1 MEIVLG
7 LLWIYGI
14 WDGWKQITGASGL
27 AADKCA
33 AVAEPEASGQ
43 HCSKGMSGCCAWRF
57 VCGVCCH
64 RSAFQADE
72 VCRAHVIPRGHYR
85 RTVRCAAAWPD
96 TCPTGAGRFVRRA
109 GRRTGT
115 DGSGYRRR
123 LAKGLQCLLPGYT
136 GAKQDSTHVGC
147 RWHHL
152 LRHISHAPGR
162 AWI

>member
-7 LLWIYGI
+7 WLEADYWRQWLG
-14 WDGWKQITGASGL
+14 GL

-109 GRRTGT
+109 GWRTGT